1 MSILIFNAGS
11 TGRFGVELLSV
22 SEIIKRNTAQRF
34 PGMNTYINGVLDIRG
49 RIVTIIDLPQL
60 LLGADVALDSA
71 SLVIL
76 DKEQGDY
83 ALKVSAVDCILK
95 ETAHFPVQQT
105 KMKKYTKEVLVMDD
119 ASLVQMLD
127 LQSVLQVALN
137 GQPLR

>member
-22 SEIIKRNTAQRF
+22 SEIIKRNNAQRF

-60 LLGADVALDSA
+60 LLGATVDLESS

-76 DKEQGDY
+76 DKQLGDY
-83 ALKVSAVDCILK
+83 ALKVSAVDCIK
-95 ETAHFPVQQT
+95 ETANFPAQQT
-105 KMKKYTKEVLVMDD
+105 KMRKYTKEVLVMDD
-119 ASLVQMLD
+119 DSLVQMLD
-127 LQSVLQVALN
+127 LEAVLQVALN

>member
-11 TGRFGVELLSV
+11 NGRFGVELLSV
-22 SEIIKRNTAQRF
+22 SEIIKRSKAQRF
-34 PGMNTYINGVLDIRG
+34 PGMKPFINGVLDIRG

-60 LLGADVALDSA
+60 LLGATVDLESS
-71 SLVIL
+71 SLVVL
-76 DKEQGDY
+76 DKTQGDY

-95 ETAHFPVQQT
+95 DTAHFPVQQT
-105 KMKKYTKEVLVMDD
+105 KMRKYTKEVLVMDD

-127 LQSVLQVALN
+127 LSAVMQVALN